1 MRYFSFIHITPLG
14 KVMIRCNEEYITMVH
29 FMDEGE
35 EHPQQDSHPLINA
48 CIQQLDEYFAG
59 IRKVFDLPLG
69 QQGTAF
75 QEKVWELLLTIP
87 YGKTTSYQ
95 ALSKLYGD
103 TKAIRA
109 VAAANGKNNI
119 AIIVPC
125 HRVIGSNQALVG
137 YAGGLQR
144 KRWLLDLEA
153 RNTHGLQ
160 EINFEPIANGH

>member
-1 MRYFSFIHITPLG
+1 M
-14 KVMIRCNEEYITMVH
+14 E
-29 FMDEGE
+29 EGE
-35 EHPQQDSHPLINA
+35 DLPRQEVHPLIDA
-48 CIQQLDEYFAG
+48 CMRQLDEYFDG
-59 IRKVFDLPLG
+59 TRKVFDLPLD
-69 QQGTAF
+69 QQGTEF
-75 QEKVWELLLTIP
+75 QKKVWELLLSIP

-125 HRVIGSNQALVG
+125 HRIIGSNQSLVG

-144 KRWLLDLEA
+144 KKWLLELEA
-153 RNTHGLQ
+153 KHTHGVMLMDFVPMTNSQ
-160 EINFEPIANGH
+160 